1 MLGSVGA
8 TRDSAQET
16 FRILIIEHDA
26 ELARLLM
33 TSLST
38 AGFEC
43 RHAPDGDAGITSF
56 HMSQPHLVL
65 LDLSVPGR
73 SGHSVCAK
81 IRETSLIPIITL
93 TAAPSEADQMEAFKI
108 GADDFVLKPISPK
121 LLVARVLAFLRRVYR
136 YDPEL
141 QTQIKLRQRDREAAQ
156 RQALGTTLVP
166 PGWASC
172 NTCNYMGPRERF
184 ERFNPDG
191 AMVMI
196 CPNCHHKEDI
206 SFAIG

>member
-1 MLGSVGA
+1 MLGPAGS

-16 FRILIIEHDA
+16 FRILIIEHDTD
-26 ELARLLM
+26 LARLLM
-33 TSLST
+33 TSLAT

-43 RHAPDGDAGITSF
+43 RHAPDGDAGISSF
-56 HMSQPHLVL
+56 AMSHPHLVL
-65 LDLSVPGR
+65 LDLAIPGL
-73 SGHSVCAK
+73 SGHDVCAK
-81 IRETSLIPIITL
+81 IRETSLIPVITL
-93 TAAPSEADQMEAFKI
+93 TAATSEAEQLEAFKI
-108 GADDFVLKPISPK
+108 GADDFVLKPVSPK

-141 QTQIKLRQRDREAAQ
+141 QTQIRMRERDRQAAQ

-166 PGWASC
+166 TGWASC
-172 NTCNYMGPRERF
+172 NICNYMGPRERF
-184 ERFNPDG
+184 ERFNPEG

-206 SFAIG
+206 SFSIG